1 MTSHLS
7 QPCGKRGFS
16 RMRALPTKV
25 GWLPILAI
33 WNKPKKHP
41 EMDIKHEKKKQK
53 LRHAYRGIQLT
64 SIIINFGSISTSF
77 WTPDFFLDHAMPF
90 AFRPV
95 IFERHRP
102 GPHNCERARWPW
114 AGRALEGK
122 GEEAGRAP
130 TGGAKMVGFFHPK
143 KWTPKKCIR
152 TFPNNPLLGSPAIGF
167 FLPPPTG
174 GCYGE
179 LLLPPQKNGR
189 YLFWSEWPLEKHVV
203 AIFLRTRKFQHPGNY
218 TFLKATLP
226 LVQWGFLGWRRMVI
240 DVWCLLYPCNLHA
253 KDCAYRL

>member
-167 FLPPPTG
+167 FCHPNWGLLWWVTPPPPKKWQVPFLVRMTLG
-174 GCYGE
+174 KTRGSYFFEDPEIPTPRKLYVSKSHPSVGAMRIF
-179 LLLPPQKNGR
+179 G
-189 YLFWSEWPLEKHVV
+189 LE
-203 AIFLRTRKFQHPGNY
+203 ADGDWCMM
-218 TFLKATLP
+218 P
-226 LVQWGFLGWRRMVI
+226 LVSL
-240 DVWCLLYPCNLHA
+240 
-253 KDCAYRL
+253 